1 MRDVLK
7 HILEA
12 MPFYVPIAACLMA
25 GLYGYIGYKVILIS
39 VEFLTTKKFYV

>member
-12 MPFYVPIAACLMA
+12 MPFYVPMAACLMA